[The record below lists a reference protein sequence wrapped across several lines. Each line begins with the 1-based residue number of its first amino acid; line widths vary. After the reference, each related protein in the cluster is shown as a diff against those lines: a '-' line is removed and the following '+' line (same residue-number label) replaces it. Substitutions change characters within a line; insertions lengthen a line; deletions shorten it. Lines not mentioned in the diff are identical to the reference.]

1 MASVVADTHA
11 ALWHLGRD
19 ARLSTVAR
27 DALRESIQ
35 AGDPIF
41 VASISVVEITYLV
54 EKGRL
59 PESALQTLRV
69 ALADPTFG
77 LVPVALDLRVA
88 DAIRRI
94 SRDSVP
100 DLPDRVIAATVAVAE
115 APSGHSRWEDS
126 SGGYS
131 DDLVGQA
138 CSNAENR
145 RYGVVVR
152 QPPSGLGNNFRFELG
167 FHGVCAGFPFTLR
180 GMP

>member
-59 PESALQTLRV
+59 PESALQTLRA

-100 DLPDRVIAATVAVAE
+100 DLPDRVIAATALSLKTEPIGQLGGLRLPPGGRLDTSSQLSNESAR
-115 APSGHSRWEDS
+115 RW
-126 SGGYS
+126 
-131 DDLVGQA
+131 
-138 CSNAENR
+138 
-145 RYGVVVR
+145 
-152 QPPSGLGNNFRFELG
+152 
-167 FHGVCAGFPFTLR
+167 TLR
-180 GMP
+180 GGP